1 MNNAEINRASG
12 RLFKALLPV
21 NWVVR
26 DQEDQEDYGVDL
38 EIELHTPD
46 DKPTG
51 MLFKVQLKGTENA
64 TVSDAGELVFSK
76 ADVAR
81 FRYYIERLPVPLI
94 FIVYDISNKVC
105 YWEQV
110 QGNHSLGMSF
120 DAACAASQKTFTLRM
135 RPTQTLTESPASHMA
150 ILNAVASAQQSL
162 VLRDLNAIPLD
173 VIRDHFRRR
182 PSGGADGDRLR
193 LFVGIADLETIQAL
207 VGEGDFRAACEK
219 AISLFESEAEALETR
234 LRAGFLLSSIVP
246 RMYMSEKRPAASMLT
261 ARSRCKIASSLIG
274 IVRGKRASPAIRR
287 YALLYARAA
296 QIGLSGPTALA
307 LAMSE
312 KQQELQQQSMAA
324 PITRLQRM
332 QIFTDVGRQF
342 HKYQASLIRC
352 ANRNHFSV
360 LPHAISDVAE
370 AMLSYVTA
378 LRLAGHSEWADV
390 CVGTLL
396 QYVPLC
402 SEIAATYP
410 DRGDRTQVL
419 TALATRL
426 VFLAGV
432 HSPSSAQ
439 SLADRVL
446 AAMTTT
452 PPLDCIGELK
462 SSIHDL
468 VVSLTSENFQ
478 REVSFEEYRAA
489 VIQQATAMG
498 VDLQDGADGISR
510 IVNVGLADLDPTR
523 VLITC
528 EHVCVVCTAY
538 GIPAEMLGLP
548 TAGSKRVT
556 CLKHGHS
563 VEGQSLDS
571 VFARFA
577 KFDEMR
583 PGTICCESCPDRH
596 PRPDGWVA
604 SLDWPK
610 HENERYQAARARGG
624 NE

>member
-1 MNNAEINRASG
+1 MSG
-12 RLFKALLPV
+12 RLLNALIPA

-26 DQEDQEDYGVDL
+26 NQENKDDYGVDF
-38 EIELHTPD
+38 EIELHTSD
-46 DKPTG
+46 DRPTG
-51 MLFKVQLKGTENA
+51 TLFKVQLKGTENA
-64 TVSDAGELVFSK
+64 TISAAGELVFSK

-81 FRYYIERLPVPLI
+81 FGYYLESLLVPLI
-94 FIVYDISNKVC
+94 FIVYDIDSKVC

-110 QGNHSLGMSF
+110 QGNPSLRILF
-120 DAACAASQKTFTLRM
+120 DAACAANQKTFTLRM
-135 RPTQTLTESPASHMA
+135 RPTQTLTESPVAHAA
-150 ILNAVASAQQSL
+150 ILDAVGTAQQSI
-162 VLRDLNAIPLD
+162 VLRYLSAISPD

-182 PSGGADGDRLR
+182 PSGEAVRDRFR
-193 LFVGIADLETIQAL
+193 LVVGIADLESIQAL
-207 VGEGDFRAACEK
+207 VGEGNFRAACEK
-219 AISLFESEAEALETR
+219 AISLFESEAESLETR
-234 LRAGFLLSSIVP
+234 LQAGFLLSSILP
-246 RMYMSEKRPAASMLT
+246 RMYSADKRPDAPTLT
-261 ARSRCKIASSLIG
+261 ARSRCKIATGLIG
-274 IVRGKRASPAIRR
+274 IVRSNRASPAIRR
-287 YALLYARAA
+287 YVLLYARSV
-296 QIGLSGPTALA
+296 QIGLNGPAALA
-307 LAMSE
+307 LAMSV

-432 HSPSSAQ
+432 YSPSSAK

-446 AAMTTT
+446 AAMTTS
-452 PPLDCIGELK
+452 PPLDCIIELK
-462 SSIHDL
+462 STIHDL

-478 REVSFEEYRAA
+478 SEVSFEEYRAA
-489 VIQQATAMG
+489 VIQQATALG
-498 VDLQDGADGISR
+498 VNLQDSRDEIAGIVR
-510 IVNVGLADLDPTR
+510 LGLADLNPTR
-523 VLITC
+523 VLSTC
-528 EHVCVVCTAY
+528 EHVCVVCTAC

-548 TAGSKRVT
+548 TAGSKRVA

-563 VEGQSLDS
+563 VEGQSLDTI
-571 VFARFA
+571 FAHFS
-577 KFDEMR
+577 KLDEGQ
-583 PGTICCESCPDRH
+583 PGVICCESCTDKY

-610 HENERYQAARARGG
+610 HEDERYQAARARGG